1 MMIQAKDWIHA
12 IRLRTLP
19 LALASIGL
27 GSFLAAFDG
36 KFRWIVFLLSGLTTI
51 FLQILSNLANDYGDT
66 QHGADHA
73 GRAGPDRAVQ
83 AGKIS
88 MKSMKIAIYIFIGLS
103 LVSGLSLLFIS
114 LQEVSVGFLLMLL
127 VGVLAI
133 GAAINYTM
141 GKNPYGYAGF
151 GDLFVLIFF
160 GFVGVMGTYFC
171 HTGDFSTPA
180 LLPALSCGLLST
192 AVLNLN
198 NIRDIAS
205 DKQAGKLSIP
215 VRIGRK
221 NAVIYHWSL
230 IVIAI
235 AASAAFVVINFRTP
249 LQFLFLI
256 TTPLLIYNG
265 IKVSKIHNAK
275 KLDPFLKQM
284 AISTLLFILVFGI
297 GNLI

>member
-1 MMIQAKDWIHA
+1 MIQAKDWIHA

-36 KFRWIVFLLSGLTTI
+36 KFRWSVLLLSGLTTI

-83 AGKIS
+83 TGKIS

-160 GFVGVMGTYFC
+160 G
-171 HTGDFSTPA
+171 
-180 LLPALSCGLLST
+180 
-192 AVLNLN
+192 
-198 NIRDIAS
+198 
-205 DKQAGKLSIP
+205 
-215 VRIGRK
+215 
-221 NAVIYHWSL
+221 L
-230 IVIAI
+230 II
-235 AASAAFVVINFRTP
+235 FE
-249 LQFLFLI
+249 L
-256 TTPLLIYNG
+256 G
-265 IKVSKIHNAK
+265 
-275 KLDPFLKQM
+275 
-284 AISTLLFILVFGI
+284 
-297 GNLI
+297 